1 MTPCTKER
9 EIDELYH
16 ALNGNGKP
24 GLKTTVAILDK
35 SVNENTQALNDLK
48 TCISSLQKFQ
58 DETIGELKATEK
70 LKANQR
76 WLVALLIT
84 STIAISGII
93 IKIYA

>member
-24 GLKTTVAILDK
+24 GLKTTVAILDVTVK
-35 SVNENTQALNDLK
+35 ENTEAVKDLK

-58 DETIGELKATEK
+58 DETLGEIRATEK

-84 STIAISGII
+84 STIAIGGII